1 MKTRFQCLCALSALA
16 VVTLTGCAGNNSTPE
31 KADASS
37 ATSAA
42 SSTENQAKLTVSEPW
57 AKASEGD
64 MTAVFG
70 TVKNTGDTP
79 VTIVSA
85 TSSATGAGDTQL
97 HTTQMDSSGASSM
110 KQTDKFTIEPGQ
122 SLELKPGADHIMLMK
137 LTCSMPAGATVHM
150 GLKTDSGEEIKFDA
164 EARDYSGAQEKYAP
178 GHSASATPEHQHEHG
193 KHDHGQHE
201 HSQHELAQC
210 GH

>member
-1 MKTRFQCLCALSALA
+1 MKTRFKCLCALSALA
-16 VVTLTGCAGNNSTPE
+16 VVTLTGCAGNTNETPE

-37 ATSAA
+37 SA

-79 VTIVSA
+79 VTIVEA

-137 LTCSMPAGATVHM
+137 LTCSMPAGTTVHM

-178 GHSASATPEHQHEHG
+178 GHSASASPEHQQE
-193 KHDHGQHE
+193 HGQHE
-201 HSQHELAQC
+201 HNQHELAQC